1 MNTVQSASSLL
12 PQDLPDGRELVEQGR
27 RIGADVTVGL
37 SLLCEQHGVRS
48 EVEYKKKMVEEGRLM
63 TSLNIGMKTWA
74 ETARA
79 LESIHA
85 ESEKR
90 GFRID
95 RYQMQLDR
103 RMGLPREYWARAA
116 KETGPM
122 LETPADW
129 QATARTV
136 PIQPQLGDMMI
147 GSPASVDNARQALE
161 AGVYYI
167 GNMSQFNWKYPGWPG
182 DDIEQM
188 SEMVKALGLMA
199 SKVDDDA
206 MMQSYLEDGYPGQFK
221 DYCSYIGWALF
232 ERYLIND
239 VIGGRLSIAYGGLT
253 HDPVSKTAMILAL
266 EKIKPE
272 GTFNSFYHCNTTAY
286 STEVDENFAVL
297 SIDDFYLMLAQL
309 KTKNGA
315 ATLSIPVTEALRIPT
330 WEEIVQVQ
338 TVARRIATDCERLAD
353 SINWPY
359 LEALADRMV
368 VGGRRFFDNLMNGL
382 GDMGIDLEDPL
393 QLLVAVR
400 RLGAPTIENRY
411 GVGELPKGDAD
422 LYQPEIPTD
431 TYLDFVSRRDKV
443 KEAFAG
449 RPAPTNTDVRL
460 VIGSTDIHEYAMF
473 LLVEALLALGIEPIL
488 AGTSVDPEEF
498 ADLALEAGADAILV
512 TTHNG
517 MALTYARQ
525 LQEEV
530 AARNLEIPIAMGG
543 TLNQDVEDE
552 PAPVDV
558 EEDLIAL
565 GIRVCHDVTDVLE
578 IVKQA
583 A

>member
-1 MNTVQSASSLL
+1 MNTVHSISSLL
-12 PQDLPDGRELVEQGR
+12 PQDLPDGRELIEQGR
-27 RIGADVTVGL
+27 KIGDDVTVGL

-48 EVEYKKKMVEEGRLM
+48 EVQYKKKMVEEGRLM

-79 LESIHA
+79 LENIHR

-103 RMGLPREYWARAA
+103 RMGLPREYWSRAA

-122 LETPADW
+122 LESRADW

-147 GSPASVDNARQALE
+147 GSPASVENARQALE

-239 VIGGRLSIAYGGLT
+239 LIGGRLSIAYGGLT
-253 HDPVSKTAMILAL
+253 HNPVSKTAMILAL

-286 STEVDENFAVL
+286 SPEVDENFAVL

-309 KTKNGA
+309 KTKSGG

-338 TVARRIATDCERLAD
+338 TVARRIASDCDRLAE

-359 LEALADRMV
+359 LEELADTMV
-368 VGGRRFFDNLMNGL
+368 AGGRRFFDNLMQGL

-400 RLGAPTIENRY
+400 RLGAPAIENRY
-411 GVGELPKGDAD
+411 GVGELPKSDVD
-422 LYQPEIPTD
+422 LYEPEIPTD
-431 TYLDFVSRRDKV
+431 TYLDFVSRRAKV
-443 KEAFAG
+443 REAFAG
-449 RPAPTNTDVRL
+449 QPQPENTEVRL

-498 ADLALEAGADAILV
+498 ADLALEAGAHAILV

-525 LQEEV
+525 LQKEII
-530 AARNLEIPIAMGG
+530 ARELEIPIAMGG

-558 EEDLIAL
+558 EEDLVAL